1 MKYLILLIALI
12 VFAGCGHTHPIA
24 EHEHPHEHDHTH
36 ESEAEALHKELVGK
50 YLLDAYKDERDRIVG
65 NDEQM
70 RGKLTIG
77 LDYNF
82 EIVIEEDLNYDN
94 PLDSEWDSVRPFY
107 PYYGDSK
114 YYKILT
120 DRSAILTYESA
131 LMRLRDNGDLRW
143 HYGNLLEYKWDGMVL
158 ILIWHSSLR
167 DNHITM
173 KWRKL
178 R

>member
-1 MKYLILLIALI
+1 MKALILLMALI
-12 VFAGCGHTHPIA
+12 VLTGCGHTHPVA
-24 EHEHPHEHDHTH
+24 EHEHPHEHDHSH
-36 ESEAEALHKELVGK
+36 ESEADALHKELVGK
-50 YLLDAYKDERDRIVG
+50 YRLEAYNDG
-65 NDEQM
+65 NDRNGEEV
-70 RGKLTIG
+70 RGELTIG
-77 LDYNF
+77 LDYKF

-94 PLDSEWDSVRPFY
+94 PLDSVWGSIRPFY
-107 PYYGDSK
+107 PFYGDSK
-114 YYKILT
+114 YYNILT

-143 HYGNLLEYKWDGMVL
+143 HYGNLLEYKWDGVVL
-158 ILIWHSSLR
+158 TLIWHSSLR